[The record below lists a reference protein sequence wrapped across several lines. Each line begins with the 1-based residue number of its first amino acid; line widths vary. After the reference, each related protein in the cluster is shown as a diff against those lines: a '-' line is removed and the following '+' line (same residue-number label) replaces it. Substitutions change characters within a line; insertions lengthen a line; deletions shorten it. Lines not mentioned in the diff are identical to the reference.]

1 MAGLLALPD
10 DVLSSLIAQSLLAKH
25 LPSAIRLSATS
36 KHIRY
41 SCKPL
46 VAEAE
51 KKRRIRWESTTG
63 MVVTNDQRTLTR
75 CGGSWEKTWAVGSLL
90 PTTGKF
96 SWRIRIDRNLANEG
110 VMCIGIATQCG
121 HAFGLSPYSGR
132 LSSLYRPSP
141 GCKIEANSD
150 PPEELQH
157 CSFTAQ
163 LHVDSCGSPT
173 NLKGR
178 ANGAIVEI
186 IVDADAG
193 TVQFRLTRNCTVP
206 GSSYTII
213 NRSPVVTAI
222 SGLPRGVQLRPWCRL
237 FDVPD
242 RVTMSGFWSHA

>member
-1 MAGLLALPD
+1 MSCCCASSGGRLWGGRTARGGRELAP
-10 DVLSSLIAQSLLAKH
+10 ARHARRQHEANEFR
-25 LPSAIRLSATS
+25 SAF
-36 KHIRY
+36 
-41 SCKPL
+41 
-46 VAEAE
+46 EAE

-96 SWRIRIDRNLANEG
+96 SWRVRIDRNLANEG
-110 VMCIGIATQCG
+110 VMCIGIATECG

-222 SGLPRGVQLRPWCRL
+222 SGLPRGVQLRRTHL
-237 FDVPD
+237 G
-242 RVTMSGFWSHA
+242 MSTKLAS

>member
-1 MAGLLALPD
+1 MSSMNPVMNNAIPYFVERSCHLRSLELGCNSLTD
-10 DVLSSLIAQSLLAKH
+10 DEVKIIA
-25 LPSAIRLSATS
+25 IN
-36 KHIRY
+36 
-41 SCKPL
+41 CKEL
-46 VAEAE
+46 
-51 KKRRIRWESTTG
+51 TTL
-63 MVVTNDQRTLTR
+63 DL
-75 CGGSWEKTWAVGSLL
+75 
-90 PTTGKF
+90 GKCYY
-96 SWRIRIDRNLANEG
+96 ITNEG
-110 VMCIGIATQCG
+110 VMCIGIATECG

>member
-1 MAGLLALPD
+1 MQPLSLAGVSALLNL
-10 DVLSSLIAQSLLAKH
+10 
-25 LPSAIRLSATS
+25 LSA
-36 KHIRY
+36 
-41 SCKPL
+41 CCL
-46 VAEAE
+46 
-51 KKRRIRWESTTG
+51 
-63 MVVTNDQRTLTR
+63 
-75 CGGSWEKTWAVGSLL
+75 
-90 PTTGKF
+90 F
-96 SWRIRIDRNLANEG
+96 SS
-110 VMCIGIATQCG
+110 
-121 HAFGLSPYSGR
+121 HAYA
-132 LSSLYRPSP
+132 SP
-141 GCKIEANSD
+141 GIVRAHA
-150 PPEELQH
+150 QIH
-157 CSFTAQ
+157 TQ